1 LIDAHFEAFETE
13 IISDPLVIFTDLYR
27 FYTSRETGYVK
38 GEITFIDGSFLV
50 VFQHV
55 RVEEEKL
62 TVTDYRYHYMAAE
75 NKLIFR
81 YDNAPH
87 YPRMDTFPHHKHLP
101 SVVQDATMP
110 STNDLLAEIDSIVIG
125 QVTRG

>member
-55 RVEEEKL
+55 RIEAEEL
-62 TVTDYRYHYMAAE
+62 TVTDYRYHYMTAE

-87 YPRMDTFPHHKHLP
+87 YPQMGTFPHHKHLP
-101 SVVQDATMP
+101 SGVQDATMP
-110 STNDLLAEIDSIVIG
+110 SSNDLLAEIDSIVIG
-125 QVTRG
+125 QITRG